1 MHQQAACPLA
11 NIRAR
16 MCTNGHTTYRIMER
30 DMEHK
35 LLEIFEALRLPCVLK
50 LVSMSYNRRGGTK
63 LVYRIGRMLKGDV
76 PMKLSSHILVKGEV
90 RCGGASPFYLICKKK
105 NTYILFSTGFSLRQH
120 PACPLACIRESMCA
134 NGHVQARSKK
144 HRVEH
149 KLYENF
155 EALRLS

>member
-105 NTYILFSTGFSLRQH
+105 EYLYIILHGILLTLTPSVPIGMHT
-120 PACPLACIRESMCA
+120 
-134 NGHVQARSKK
+134 
-144 HRVEH
+144 
-149 KLYENF
+149 
-155 EALRLS
+155 